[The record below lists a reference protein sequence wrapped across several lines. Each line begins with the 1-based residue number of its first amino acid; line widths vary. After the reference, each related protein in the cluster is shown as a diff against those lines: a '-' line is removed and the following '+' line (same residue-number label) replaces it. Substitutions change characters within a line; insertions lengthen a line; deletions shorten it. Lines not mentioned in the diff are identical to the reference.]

1 MQIEFV
7 LLILSL
13 LFFISIIADKIGYK
27 FGVPA
32 LLLFLAVGMLFG
44 SDGVGAFF
52 GGNGIQI
59 ETGTAQALS
68 TLALCIILFSGG
80 LDTKISDIKSVLGPG
95 ITLATLGV
103 LLTCIVTGVIIYY
116 IFGWLNAVASVSIWL
131 ALLMAAFSA
140 IRLAKFN
147 VDERQ
152 HDSFI
157 GLATPANALFWGAL
171 CCMPYA
177 MLAYDW
183 MAWGLIGLSFVSCWL
198 LNAEIPFFGF
208 KNFKNQK
215 VEVISFLVGCIVL
228 IGFCVAKAII
238 TKHVEFALFSGTAV
252 ILWYVALNILLLF
265 GKKG

>member
-1 MQIEFV
+1 MNLKRIIPNALTCSN
-7 LLILSL
+7 LLCGG
-13 LFFISIIADKIGYK
+13 IS
-27 FGVPA
+27 V
-32 LLLFLAVGMLFG
+32 FLATQGAFIWAFVFILAGAVFDFFDGLSARWLKVPSPIGIQLDSLADDITFGLAPSMMLFCW
-44 SDGVGAFF
+44 
-52 GGNGIQI
+52 
-59 ETGTAQALS
+59 LKP
-68 TLALCIILFSGG
+68 IL
-80 LDTKISDIKSVLGPG
+80 
-95 ITLATLGV
+95 
-103 LLTCIVTGVIIYY
+103 
-116 IFGWLNAVASVSIWL
+116 GWWAVL

-208 KNFKNQK
+208 KNFKNQR

>member
-1 MQIEFV
+1 MNYKRIIPDA
-7 LLILSL
+7 LTCSNLICGS
-13 LFFISIIADKIGYK
+13 IS
-27 FGVPA
+27 V
-32 LLLFLAVGMLFG
+32 FLATQGAFIWAFIFILAGAVFDFFDGLSARWLKVPSPIGIQLDSLADDITFGLAPAMMLFCW
-44 SDGVGAFF
+44 
-52 GGNGIQI
+52 
-59 ETGTAQALS
+59 LKP
-68 TLALCIILFSGG
+68 IL
-80 LDTKISDIKSVLGPG
+80 
-95 ITLATLGV
+95 
-103 LLTCIVTGVIIYY
+103 
-116 IFGWLNAVASVSIWL
+116 GWWAIL

-183 MAWGLIGLSFVSCWL
+183 MAWALIGLSFVSCWL

-215 VEVISFLVGCIVL
+215 IEVISFLAGCVIL
-228 IGFCVAKAII
+228 IAYCI
-238 TKHVEFALFSGTAV
+238 TKAVLTKHIEFAFFSGTAI
-252 ILWYVALNILLLF
+252 ILWYVALNLLLAIT
-265 GKKG
+265 KK